1 MREGESATLSVAADA
16 AQSVRDHEAI
26 SSGASAGHE
35 LTYQWYRVGE
45 NGQSTPVEGAN
56 SATLEVQDGDA
67 GEYYCQVTQLYLGTV
82 TTVESNHATVSRVE
96 PEALVFNATA
106 LPAATAHA
114 EYNASINPATGGT
127 SPYTYALAQGS
138 KLPDGVTFT
147 ASEEGL
153 MVSGTPDSTG
163 VFAFDIDCTD
173 HSGRSAAAH
182 FTLVVTPKIAD
193 LAFSGSLFIY
203 NGQPQGPSL
212 SGVPENLDDAI
223 AYTYTGIGETHYSS
237 SQPPTNAGSYRATAT
252 LNSGGY
258 RGVATIK
265 YTIVKKPV
273 HLELTAEDVTYDG
286 SPHAATVSAQ
296 DVVPEDY
303 EVTYRGANG
312 TEYGPTSKAPTDAGS
327 YTAEVKLVNPN
338 MTGSQTATYTISPAE
353 QVIEG
358 KTDYTATYGNAGI
371 VFENTAKTPV
381 SYEVVPNE
389 DGSPSPISI
398 QGSYASIV
406 SAGKSRV
413 VAHAAASRNYAA
425 AKDVE
430 LTIDVSP
437 APLLVI
443 VDDAERFEGEEN
455 PAFTSSLISPASTA
469 GVAVSYSCLADTTSP
484 AGEYE
489 IGASVS
495 NSNFA
500 VTVKPGTLTVKAK
513 EPVGP
518 VDPVDPDDPNTPS
531 GPSDPGNP
539 SNPSEPGDADGP
551 SSPEEPSD
559 SNCSGESGGTGA
571 SNGGQN
577 AGSDLLKNQG
587 ACSVLGR
594 SPSQEG
600 LGELNEDGALALSDS
615 SEETGTK
622 TAEQQNVLPSD
633 KKIRFLIAV
642 LLALGCG
649 AVIVVVA
656 AVRRRRSKE

>member
-1 MREGESATLSVAADA
+1 M
-16 AQSVRDHEAI
+16 
-26 SSGASAGHE
+26 
-35 LTYQWYRVGE
+35 
-45 NGQSTPVEGAN
+45 
-56 SATLEVQDGDA
+56 
-67 GEYYCQVTQLYLGTV
+67 
-82 TTVESNHATVSRVE
+82 
-96 PEALVFNATA
+96 
-106 LPAATAHA
+106 
-114 EYNASINPATGGT
+114 
-127 SPYTYALAQGS
+127 
-138 KLPDGVTFT
+138 
-147 ASEEGL
+147 
-153 MVSGTPDSTG
+153 
-163 VFAFDIDCTD
+163 
-173 HSGRSAAAH
+173 
-182 FTLVVTPKIAD
+182 
-193 LAFSGSLFIY
+193 
-203 NGQPQGPSL
+203 
-212 SGVPENLDDAI
+212 
-223 AYTYTGIGETHYSS
+223 
-237 SQPPTNAGSYRATAT
+237 
-252 LNSGGY
+252 
-258 RGVATIK
+258 
-265 YTIVKKPV
+265 
-273 HLELTAEDVTYDG
+273 HLELTAEDATYDG
-286 SPHAATVSAQ
+286 SPHGATVSAQ
-296 DVVPEDY
+296 DVAPEDY

-312 TEYGPTSKAPTDAGS
+312 TEYGPTSKAPTDAGG

-389 DGSPSPISI
+389 DGSPCPVSI

-406 SAGKSRV
+406 SAGKARV

-430 LTIDVSP
+430 LTVNVSP

-455 PAFTSSLISPASTA
+455 PAFTSSLISPASTT
-469 GVAVSYSCLADTTSP
+469 GVAVSYSCLAAVTSP

-518 VDPVDPDDPNTPS
+518 VNPVDPDNPDGPNNPDKPDNPDGPNTPS
-531 GPSDPGNP
+531 EPSDPGNP
-539 SNPSEPGDADGP
+539 SNPSDPGDADGP
-551 SSPEEPSD
+551 PSPEEPSD
-559 SNCSGESGGTGA
+559 SNCSGESGGTGV

-577 AGSDLLKNQG
+577 AGSDSLKNQG

-594 SPSQEG
+594 PSGQEA

-615 SEETGTK
+615 SEEAG
-622 TAEQQNVLPSD
+622 TAEQQNVLPTD
-633 KKIRFLIAV
+633 KKVQLLIAV

-649 AVIVVVA
+649 AVIFVVA
-656 AVRRRRSKE
+656 AIRRRRRKE

>member
-1 MREGESATLSVAADA
+1 
-16 AQSVRDHEAI
+16 
-26 SSGASAGHE
+26 
-35 LTYQWYRVGE
+35 
-45 NGQSTPVEGAN
+45 
-56 SATLEVQDGDA
+56 
-67 GEYYCQVTQLYLGTV
+67 
-82 TTVESNHATVSRVE
+82 
-96 PEALVFNATA
+96 
-106 LPAATAHA
+106 
-114 EYNASINPATGGT
+114 
-127 SPYTYALAQGS
+127 
-138 KLPDGVTFT
+138 
-147 ASEEGL
+147 

-173 HSGRSAAAH
+173 RSGQSVTAH
-182 FTLVVTPKIAD
+182 FTLVATPKIVD
-193 LAFSGSLFIY
+193 LTFSGSLFIY

-212 SGVPENLDDAI
+212 SGIPENLDDAI

-237 SQPPTNAGSYRATAT
+237 SQPPTDTGSYRATAT

-273 HLELTAEDVTYDG
+273 HLELTVEDATYDG
-286 SPHAATVSAQ
+286 SPHGATVSAQ
-296 DVVPEDY
+296 DVEPEDY
-303 EVTYRGANG
+303 EVTYRGTNG
-312 TEYGPTSKAPTDAGS
+312 TEYGPTGKAPTDAGS
-327 YTAEVKLVNPN
+327 YAAEVKVVNPN
-338 MTGSQTATYTISPAE
+338 MTGSQTTTYTISPAD

-389 DGSPSPISI
+389 DGSSSPISI

-406 SAGKSRV
+406 SAGKARV

-430 LTIDVSP
+430 LTVDVSP
-437 APLLVI
+437 APLLII

-455 PAFTSSLISPASTA
+455 PAFTSSLISLASTTD
-469 GVAVSYSCLADTTSP
+469 VAVRYSCLADVTSP

-495 NSNFA
+495 NSNFV
-500 VTVKPGTLTVKAK
+500 VTVKPGTLTVKTK

-518 VDPVDPDDPNTPS
+518 VNPDGPNNPDKPDNPDGPNTPS
-531 GPSDPGNP
+531 NPSDPGNP

-559 SNCSGESGGTGA
+559 SNCSGEPGGTGA
-571 SNGGQN
+571 SNGEQD
-577 AGSDLLKNQG
+577 AGSDSLKSLG
-587 ACSVLGR
+587 ACSVLGE
-594 SPSQEG
+594 SPVQED
-600 LGELNEDGALALSDS
+600 LDELSKDGALALSDL
-615 SEETGTK
+615 SEEAGTK
-622 TAEQQNVLPSD
+622 AVEQQNVLPTD
-633 KKIRFLIAV
+633 KKVRFLIAA
-642 LLALGCG
+642 LQALGCG

-656 AVRRRRSKE
+656 AIRRRKGYPGTAD

>member
-1 MREGESATLSVAADA
+1 MS
-16 AQSVRDHEAI
+16 
-26 SSGASAGHE
+26 HE

-45 NGQSTPVEGAN
+45 NGQSTLVEGAN
-56 SATLEVQDGDA
+56 STTLEVQDGDA

-96 PEALVFNATA
+96 PKALVFNATA

-114 EYNASINPATGGT
+114 EYKASINPATGGT

-147 ASEEGL
+147 ATEEGL

-173 HSGRSAAAH
+173 RSGQSATAH
-182 FTLVVTPKIAD
+182 FTLVATPKIVD
-193 LAFSGSLFIY
+193 LTFSGSLFIY

-212 SGVPENLDDAI
+212 SGIPENLDDAI

-237 SQPPTNAGSYRATAT
+237 SQPPTDTGSYRATAT

-273 HLELTAEDVTYDG
+273 HLELTAEDATYDG
-286 SPHAATVSAQ
+286 SPHGAAVSAQ
-296 DVVPEDY
+296 DVEPEDY
-303 EVTYRGANG
+303 EVTYRSTNG
-312 TEYGPTSKAPTDAGS
+312 TEYGPTGKAPTDAGS

-338 MTGSQTATYTISPAE
+338 MTGSQTTTYTISPAE

-358 KTDYTATYGNAGI
+358 KTNYAATYGNAGI

-406 SAGKSRV
+406 SAGKARV
-413 VAHAAASRNYAA
+413 VAHATASQNYTA

-430 LTIDVSP
+430 LTVDVSP

-443 VDDAERFEGEEN
+443 VNDAERFEGEE
-455 PAFTSSLISPASTA
+455 
-469 GVAVSYSCLADTTSP
+469 
-484 AGEYE
+484 
-489 IGASVS
+489 
-495 NSNFA
+495 
-500 VTVKPGTLTVKAK
+500 KPGVYVESDK
-513 EPVGP
+513 PCF
-518 VDPVDPDDPNTPS
+518 DD
-531 GPSDPGNP
+531 G
-539 SNPSEPGDADGP
+539 
-551 SSPEEPSD
+551 
-559 SNCSGESGGTGA
+559 CCRK
-571 SNGGQN
+571 
-577 AGSDLLKNQG
+577 LF
-587 ACSVLGR
+587 VLGR
-594 SPSQEG
+594 CHIACG
-600 LGELNEDGALALSDS
+600 R
-615 SEETGTK
+615 
-622 TAEQQNVLPSD
+622 
-633 KKIRFLIAV
+633 IRNWGQCIQFEF
-642 LLALGCG
+642 CG
-649 AVIVVVA
+649 NC
-656 AVRRRRSKE
+656 